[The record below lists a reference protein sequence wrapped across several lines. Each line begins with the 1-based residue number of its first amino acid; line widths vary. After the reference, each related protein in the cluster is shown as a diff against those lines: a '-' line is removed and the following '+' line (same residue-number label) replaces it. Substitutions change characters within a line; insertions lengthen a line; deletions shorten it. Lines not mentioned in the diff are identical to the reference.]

1 MVPCK
6 KFRGNKLSK
15 KLNVNFFWHED
26 DEITIFKK
34 LDLCHPK
41 IKYSSKMSNSIIC
54 LPEIYKKKIN
64 LYDGFCSDYIEN
76 FSIKF
81 KECL

>member
-1 MVPCK
+1 
-6 KFRGNKLSK
+6 
-15 KLNVNFFWHED
+15 
-26 DEITIFKK
+26 
-34 LDLCHPK
+34 
-41 IKYSSKMSNSIIC
+41 MSNSIIC

-81 KECL
+81 KNVYKCNYPISW